1 MLKISDLLSVNDL
14 VGFKIV
20 DNPIGTSEVDHDT
33 VKRLVERSTFNQH
46 RIIGPMTIVTM
57 DFRPDRINIHVDK
70 NDVVESVSPG

>member
-1 MLKISDLLSVNDL
+1 MLKVSDLLSVNDL

-20 DNPIGTSEVDHDT
+20 DRPIGTSEVDHDT
-33 VKRLVERSTFNQH
+33 VKRLVERSMFNQH

-70 NDVVESVSPG
+70 NDIVESVSPG